1 MSEYVVKS
9 CDGIVSDCHVYD
21 LDESVRASKY
31 PMAVDHNKTNSE
43 ITDRTKSLGRTGMG
57 EGHDNFLSGI
67 VVNFDLTITN
77 KMWVEAERY
86 HFFQIVSSQSTMH
99 RISKIG
105 ENRNNFDS
113 HVDPRTLSIL
123 NEKIAEY
130 NRLVSLATPDDL
142 NVTQKRDEL
151 LKESYLD
158 ILMNVPAG
166 LKLTARISTNYRQ
179 LKTIYYQRKNHRL
192 PEWRKFCNWMETE
205 LPHFKELCL
214 NAQ

>member
-67 VVNFDLTITN
+67 VVNFDFTITN

-113 HVDPRTLSIL
+113 HVDTRTLSIL

-130 NRLVSLATPDDL
+130 NRLSSLVTPSDL
-142 NVTQKRDEL
+142 NVAQKRDEL
-151 LKESYLD
+151 LKEAYLD

-214 NAQ
+214 NA

>member
-105 ENRNNFDS
+105 ENRDNFDS
-113 HVDPRTLSIL
+113 HVDTRTLSIL

-130 NRLVSLATPDDL
+130 NRLSSLAHPDDL

-151 LKESYLD
+151 LKEAYLD

-214 NAQ
+214 NA

>member
-9 CDGIVSDCHVYD
+9 CDGLVSDCHVYD

-151 LKESYLD
+151 LKEAYLD

-192 PEWRKFCNWMETE
+192 PEWRKFCNWMEAE
-205 LPHFKELCL
+205 LPLFKELCL
-214 NAQ
+214 NA

>member
-9 CDGIVSDCHVYD
+9 CDGLVSDCHVYD

-113 HVDPRTLSIL
+113 HVDSRTLSIL
-123 NEKIAEY
+123 NEKISEY
-130 NRLVSLATPDDL
+130 NRLSSLATTDDL

-151 LKESYLD
+151 LKEAYLD

-214 NAQ
+214 NA

>member
-31 PMAVDHNKTNSE
+31 PMAVDHNKANSE

-105 ENRNNFDS
+105 ENRDNFDS
-113 HVDPRTLSIL
+113 HVDTRTLSIL

-130 NRLVSLATPDDL
+130 NRLSSLETPDDL
-142 NVTQKRDEL
+142 TVTQKRDEL
-151 LKESYLD
+151 LKEAYLD

-192 PEWRKFCNWMETE
+192 PEWRKFCNWMENE

-214 NAQ
+214 NA

>member
-9 CDGIVSDCHVYD
+9 CDGLVSDCHVYD

-113 HVDPRTLSIL
+113 HVDSRTLSIL

-130 NRLVSLATPDDL
+130 NRLSSLSTPDDL

-151 LKESYLD
+151 LKEAYLD

-214 NAQ
+214 NA

>member
-9 CDGIVSDCHVYD
+9 CDGLVSDCHVYD

-105 ENRNNFDS
+105 ENRDNFDS
-113 HVDPRTLSIL
+113 HVDSRTLSIL

-130 NRLVSLATPDDL
+130 NRLSSLATTDDL

-151 LKESYLD
+151 LKEAYLD

-205 LPHFKELCL
+205 LPNFKELCL
-214 NAQ
+214 NA

>member
-9 CDGIVSDCHVYD
+9 CDGLVSDCHVYD

-113 HVDPRTLSIL
+113 HVDTRTLSIL

-130 NRLVSLATPDDL
+130 NRLCGLSNPDDL
-142 NVTQKRDEL
+142 TIRQERAEL
-151 LKESYLD
+151 LKEAYLD

-214 NAQ
+214 NA

>member
-9 CDGIVSDCHVYD
+9 CDGLVSDCHVYD

-31 PMAVDHNKTNSE
+31 PMAVDHNKANSE

-105 ENRNNFDS
+105 ENRDNFDS
-113 HVDPRTLSIL
+113 HVDTRTLSIL

-130 NRLVSLATPDDL
+130 NRLSSLATTDDL

-151 LKESYLD
+151 LKEAYLD

-214 NAQ
+214 NA

>member
-113 HVDPRTLSIL
+113 HVDQRTLSIL

-151 LKESYLD
+151 LKEAYLD

-214 NAQ
+214 NA

>member
-113 HVDPRTLSIL
+113 HVDTRTLSIL

-130 NRLVSLATPDDL
+130 NRLCGLSTPDDL
-142 NVTQKRDEL
+142 TIRQEREEL
-151 LKESYLD
+151 LKEAYLD

-214 NAQ
+214 NA

>member
-9 CDGIVSDCHVYD
+9 CDGLVSDCHVYD

-142 NVTQKRDEL
+142 NIRQEREEL
-151 LKESYLD
+151 LKEAYLD

-192 PEWRKFCNWMETE
+192 PEWRKFCNWMEAE
-205 LPHFKELCL
+205 LPLFKELCL
-214 NAQ
+214 NA

>member
-113 HVDPRTLSIL
+113 HVDTRTLSIL

-130 NRLVSLATPDDL
+130 NRLSSLATPDDL
-142 NVTQKRDEL
+142 TVTQKRDEL
-151 LKESYLD
+151 LKEAYLD

-214 NAQ
+214 NA

>member
-9 CDGIVSDCHVYD
+9 CDGLVSDCHVYD

-31 PMAVDHNKTNSE
+31 PMAVDHNKANSE

-105 ENRNNFDS
+105 ENRDNFDS
-113 HVDPRTLSIL
+113 HVDSRTLSIL

-130 NRLVSLATPDDL
+130 NRLSSLVTTSDL
-142 NVTQKRDEL
+142 NVTQKREEL
-151 LKESYLD
+151 LKEAYLD

-214 NAQ
+214 NA

>member
-105 ENRNNFDS
+105 ENRDNFDS
-113 HVDPRTLSIL
+113 HVDTRTLSIL

-130 NRLVSLATPDDL
+130 NRLSSLETPDDL
-142 NVTQKRDEL
+142 TVTQKRDEL
-151 LKESYLD
+151 LKEAYLD

-214 NAQ
+214 NA

>member
-67 VVNFDLTITN
+67 VVNFDFTITN

-113 HVDPRTLSIL
+113 HVDTRTLSIL

-151 LKESYLD
+151 LKEAYLD

-214 NAQ
+214 NA

>member
-67 VVNFDLTITN
+67 VVNFDFTITN

-130 NRLVSLATPDDL
+130 NRLSSLVTPSDL

-151 LKESYLD
+151 LKEAYLD

-214 NAQ
+214 NA

>member
-9 CDGIVSDCHVYD
+9 CNGIVSDCHVYD

-31 PMAVDHNKTNSE
+31 PMAVDHNKANSE

-105 ENRNNFDS
+105 ENRDNFDS
-113 HVDPRTLSIL
+113 HVDSRTLSIL

-130 NRLVSLATPDDL
+130 NRLSSLATTDDL

-151 LKESYLD
+151 LKEAYLD

-179 LKTIYYQRKNHRL
+179 LKTIYYQRNNHRL

-214 NAQ
+214 NA

>member
-9 CDGIVSDCHVYD
+9 CDGLVSDCHVYD

-67 VVNFDLTITN
+67 VVNFDFTITN

-130 NRLVSLATPDDL
+130 NRLVGLATPDDL

-151 LKESYLD
+151 LKEAYLD

-214 NAQ
+214 NA

>member
-9 CDGIVSDCHVYD
+9 CDGLVSDCHVYD

-113 HVDPRTLSIL
+113 HVDSRTLSIL

-130 NRLVSLATPDDL
+130 NRLCGLSNPDDL
-142 NVTQKRDEL
+142 TVTQKRDEL
-151 LKESYLD
+151 LKEAYLD

-192 PEWRKFCNWMETE
+192 PECRKFCNWMETE

-214 NAQ
+214 NA

>member
-77 KMWVEAERY
+77 KMWVEAESY

-130 NRLVSLATPDDL
+130 NRLVSLANPDDL
-142 NVTQKRDEL
+142 NVTQKREEL
-151 LKESYLD
+151 LKEAYLD

-205 LPHFKELCL
+205 LPNFKELCL
-214 NAQ
+214 NA

>member
-9 CDGIVSDCHVYD
+9 CDGLVSDCHVYD

-113 HVDPRTLSIL
+113 HVDPRTLSVL

-130 NRLVSLATPDDL
+130 NRLSSLVTPSDL
-142 NVTQKRDEL
+142 NVTQKREEL
-151 LKESYLD
+151 LKEAYLD

-214 NAQ
+214 NA

>member
-67 VVNFDLTITN
+67 VINFDLTITN

-113 HVDPRTLSIL
+113 HVDSRTLSIL

-142 NVTQKRDEL
+142 NVRQEREEL
-151 LKESYLD
+151 LKEAYLD

-214 NAQ
+214 NA

>member
-9 CDGIVSDCHVYD
+9 CDGLVSDCHVYD

-31 PMAVDHNKTNSE
+31 PMAVDHNKANSE

-113 HVDPRTLSIL
+113 HVDTRTLSIL

-130 NRLVSLATPDDL
+130 NRLSNLVTPSDL

-151 LKESYLD
+151 LKEAYLD

-192 PEWRKFCNWMETE
+192 PEWRKFCNWMENE

-214 NAQ
+214 NA

>member
-130 NRLVSLATPDDL
+130 NRLVSLANPDDL
-142 NVTQKRDEL
+142 NVTQKREEL
-151 LKESYLD
+151 LKEAYLD

-214 NAQ
+214 NV

>member
-113 HVDPRTLSIL
+113 HVDSRTLSIL

-130 NRLVSLATPDDL
+130 NILSSLATTDDL

-151 LKESYLD
+151 LKEAYLD

-214 NAQ
+214 NA

>member
-67 VVNFDLTITN
+67 VVNFDFTITN

-113 HVDPRTLSIL
+113 HVDTRTLSIL

-142 NVTQKRDEL
+142 NVRQERDEL
-151 LKESYLD
+151 LKEAYLD

-214 NAQ
+214 NA

>member
-67 VVNFDLTITN
+67 VVNFDFTITN

-105 ENRNNFDS
+105 ENRDNFDS
-113 HVDPRTLSIL
+113 HVDTRTLSIL

-130 NRLVSLATPDDL
+130 NRLCGLSTPDDL
-142 NVTQKRDEL
+142 NIRQEREEL
-151 LKESYLD
+151 LKEAYLD

-214 NAQ
+214 NA

>member
-105 ENRNNFDS
+105 ENRDNFDS
-113 HVDPRTLSIL
+113 HVDTRTLSIL

-130 NRLVSLATPDDL
+130 NRLSSLAPPDDL

-151 LKESYLD
+151 LKEAYLD

-214 NAQ
+214 NA

>member
-113 HVDPRTLSIL
+113 HVDTRTLSIL

-130 NRLVSLATPDDL
+130 NRLSSLATPSDL
-142 NVTQKRDEL
+142 NVTQKREEL
-151 LKESYLD
+151 LKEAYLD

-214 NAQ
+214 NA

>member
-113 HVDPRTLSIL
+113 HVDSRTLSIL

-130 NRLVSLATPDDL
+130 NRLCGLSTPDDL
-142 NVTQKRDEL
+142 TIRQEREEL
-151 LKESYLD
+151 LKEAYLD

-214 NAQ
+214 NA

>member
-1 MSEYVVKS
+1 MSEYIVKS

-113 HVDPRTLSIL
+113 HVDTRTLSIL

-142 NVTQKRDEL
+142 NVRQERDEL
-151 LKESYLD
+151 LKEAYLD

-214 NAQ
+214 NA

>member
-9 CDGIVSDCHVYD
+9 CDGLVSDCHVYD

-105 ENRNNFDS
+105 ENRYNFDS
-113 HVDPRTLSIL
+113 HVDPRTLSVL

-130 NRLVSLATPDDL
+130 NRLSSLVTPSDL

-151 LKESYLD
+151 LKEAYLD

-179 LKTIYYQRKNHRL
+179 LKTIYYQRKTHRL

-214 NAQ
+214 NA

>member
-113 HVDPRTLSIL
+113 HVDSRTLSIL

-130 NRLVSLATPDDL
+130 NRLCGLSTPDDL
-142 NVTQKRDEL
+142 NIRQEREEL
-151 LKESYLD
+151 LKEAYLD

-214 NAQ
+214 NA

>member
-113 HVDPRTLSIL
+113 HVDTRTLSIL

-130 NRLVSLATPDDL
+130 NRLCGLSTPDDL
-142 NVTQKRDEL
+142 NIRQEGEEL
-151 LKESYLD
+151 LKEAYLD

-214 NAQ
+214 NA

>member
-113 HVDPRTLSIL
+113 HVDSRTLSIL

-130 NRLVSLATPDDL
+130 NRLCGLLTPDDL
-142 NVTQKRDEL
+142 NIRQEREEL
-151 LKESYLD
+151 LKEAYLD

-166 LKLTARISTNYRQ
+166 LNLTARISTNYRQ

-214 NAQ
+214 NA

>member
-9 CDGIVSDCHVYD
+9 CDGLVSDCHVYD

-105 ENRNNFDS
+105 ENRDNFDS
-113 HVDPRTLSIL
+113 HVDTRTLSIL

-130 NRLVSLATPDDL
+130 NRLSSLATPDDL

-151 LKESYLD
+151 LKEAYLD

-214 NAQ
+214 NA

>member
-105 ENRNNFDS
+105 ENRDNFDS

-130 NRLVSLATPDDL
+130 NRLSSLSTPDDL

-151 LKESYLD
+151 LKEAYLD

-214 NAQ
+214 NA

>member
-105 ENRNNFDS
+105 ENRDNFDS
-113 HVDPRTLSIL
+113 HVDSRTLSIL

-130 NRLVSLATPDDL
+130 NRLSSLATTDDL

-151 LKESYLD
+151 LKEAYLD

-179 LKTIYYQRKNHRL
+179 LKTIYYQRNNHRL

-214 NAQ
+214 NA